1 MKGTIESF
9 SAELDRGIIFGD
21 DKNNYNFSSSNWKNT
36 KKSPRCGLKVVFETE
51 DKQAVEIY
59 LAKAYIKYL
68 RPFMLAG
75 LFILFFGVL
84 ATLPSLLET
93 TCGCISP
100 DSEARQRLRFWV
112 RAQQAYYFEMGE
124 FADSND
130 LDSIFKSEDKRYNF
144 QNFKVNRKGAIMI
157 AYPKD
162 KYKGEELL
170 SFISSVTITDDGE
183 FSEQTCEL
191 KDQKYVTLQSEDCL
205 QTFKH
210 LYQE

>member
-93 TCGCISP
+93 SGGCIRP
-100 DSEARQRLRFWV
+100 DSEARQRLGSWV

-130 LDSIFKSEDKRYNF
+130 LDSIFKSEFMSEGKRYNF
-144 QNFKVNRKGAIMI
+144 QNLKVNRKVAIMI

-170 SFISSVTITDDGE
+170 SFISSVTITDDGK

-205 QTFKH
+205 RIFKR
-210 LYQE
+210 